1 MSLFFAFAFIAAMVG
16 AAALWNDREIVLP
29 EIAAMVVAL
38 WVYREQ
44 SWMRHPEK
52 VFLWPTATALIGF
65 GINSLAI
72 PFAAKLVLTL
82 AGMLLFCLLLRYSLA
97 PALATGFLP
106 VVTNTTEPSFIVA
119 IVVSTLVLML
129 AVVVGRLRAGTDRS
143 APVRP
148 GVMGSMR
155 PSCSRGSGW
164 PRPWAMRIWRC

>member
-1 MSLFFAFAFIAAMVG
+1 M
-16 AAALWNDREIVLP
+16 
-29 EIAAMVVAL
+29 
-38 WVYREQ
+38 
-44 SWMRHPEK
+44 
-52 VFLWPTATALIGF
+52 IGF

-82 AGMLLFCLLLRYSLA
+82 AGMLLFFLLLRYSLA

-106 VVTNTTEPSFIVA
+106 VVTNATEPSFIVA

-148 GVMGSMR
+148 GVMGGYASIVLAGIGLAAAMGHAHLAVLTLSAAALVGSLFSLGLALAYR
-155 PSCSRGSGW
+155 MAQGPRLAPGHEVRGS
-164 PRPWAMRIWRC
+164 